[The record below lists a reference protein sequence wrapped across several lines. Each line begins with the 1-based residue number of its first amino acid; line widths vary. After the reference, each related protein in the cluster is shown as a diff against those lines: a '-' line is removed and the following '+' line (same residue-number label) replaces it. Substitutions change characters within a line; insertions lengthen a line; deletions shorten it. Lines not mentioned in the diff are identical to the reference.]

1 MSTRDREG
9 ISGTQTTGASWIGRD
24 RREWLLLA
32 AVLVLATLPRLL
44 TLGQPLVEVYP
55 FRQTQTAYTAL
66 LFHEQGIDL
75 WRSQLPVL
83 GPPFEA
89 PFEFPVFQALAALVM
104 DIGVAPDVALRL
116 TGLACFLLTSVALW
130 LLVRRISTPVT
141 ALLAVAFFVCSPFG
155 LLWSRTSLI
164 EYLATAASLWFVVVG
179 MAWRDRPGMVTW
191 IAAVVLG
198 AVAMT
203 VKITTGVF
211 WILPLL
217 AYRPAAPD
225 GAASPGS
232 IRRTQLLGLG
242 GMLAIPI
249 VAGLGWTVHADQIK
263 AQGVFTAWLTSSAL
277 QTWNFGTL
285 AERRLLANWLVPAQ
299 RIASEMVGLPF
310 LLLLLPVP
318 FAVARSRQRLAWL
331 TLAGVV
337 ILPIATLFNLY
348 VVHDYYLAAVSPA
361 VAALLGLGAAWVWE
375 HRGGRVLT
383 TAIVVGAVAFA
394 TLSYS
399 LTFPYWSSIFQP
411 VSDPANIL
419 PQAAELAAVSQPGD
433 RVIVQGRDWSP
444 VVLYYARREGL
455 AVPNGFAH
463 SPLLAS
469 LPADGYRFLSLAT
482 PAKDPMDAMEGWT
495 WIGAV
500 GAQTYVLGSG
510 PSDLHGASLLAT
522 NDPAVARPPAGATPL
537 LGEPLV
543 VACTGVPTTV
553 PTGRDG
559 TWIELAGTDPKQA
572 RLWVV
577 DGLAPVPARP
587 TIVIDKLA
595 SAGGSGIPISC
606 SGTPSI
612 TISQVYAAA
621 PPS

>member
-1 MSTRDREG
+1 MSTRAPAG
-9 ISGTQTTGASWIGRD
+9 TSGAGSRRAAWIGRD
-24 RREWLLLA
+24 RREWLLV
-32 AVLVLATLPRLL
+32 AVVLGLATLPRLL
-44 TLGQPLVEVYP
+44 TLGQPLVEVHA
-55 FRQTQTAYTAL
+55 FRQTQTAYTAI

-83 GPPFEA
+83 GRPFEA
-89 PFEFPVFQALAALVM
+89 PFEFPLFQALAALVM
-104 DIGVAPDVALRL
+104 DAGVAPDLALRL
-116 TGLACFLLTSVALW
+116 TGLACFLLTAAALW
-130 LLVRRISTPVT
+130 LLVRRIATPVT
-141 ALLAVAFFVCSPFG
+141 AVLALAFFVCSPFG

-164 EYLATAASLWFVVVG
+164 EYLATAASLWFVVTG

-198 AVAMT
+198 AVAMA

-217 AYRPAAPD
+217 AYRPAALDEP
-225 GAASPGS
+225 ASSGGS
-232 IRRTQLLGLG
+232 RRVQLLGLA
-242 GMLAIPI
+242 GMLAIPV

-263 AQGVFTAWLTSSAL
+263 AQGEFTAWLTSSAL

-285 AERRLLANWLVPAQ
+285 AQRLRPANWLVPAR

-318 FAVARSRQRLAWL
+318 FAVARSRQWLAWL
-331 TLAGVV
+331 ALAGVV

-348 VVHDYYLAAVSPA
+348 VVHDYYLAALSPA

-394 TLSYS
+394 ALSYS
-399 LTFPYWSSIFQP
+399 LTFSYWSSIFQP
-411 VSDPANIL
+411 VSDPAKIL
-419 PQAAELAAVSQPGD
+419 PQAAELASVSQPGD
-433 RVIVQGRDWSP
+433 LAIVQGRDWSP
-444 VVLYYARREGL
+444 AVLYYARREGL

-469 LPADGYRFLSLAT
+469 LPADGYRFLSLT
-482 PAKDPMDAMEGWT
+482 DPAKDPLDAMGGWT

-500 GAQTYVLGSG
+500 GSQTYVLGSG
-510 PSDLHGASLLAT
+510 PSDLRGASLLST
-522 NDPAVARPPAGATPL
+522 NDPALAVPPAGATPL

-543 VACTGVPTTV
+543 VACTGRPTPV

-559 TWIELAGTDPKQA
+559 TRIELAGTYPTEA
-572 RLWVV
+572 RLRLV

-587 TIVIDKLA
+587 TIILDGRA
-595 SAGGSGIPISC
+595 SRAGSGTSIRC

-621 PPS
+621 PAS